1 MTFLFCLL
9 LDLFNPV
16 SGTAYRC
23 SPAFYHC
30 VPFRII
36 NLCAENPLHI
46 TAFQNRFFAFP
57 ESYGKTCKISSSKC
71 GCLNAFRTL
80 YSYIADIRLD
90 LKEKVIGTCSA
101 IYTENCKITSRIFLH
116 NLQYIIHLICK
127 RFQCCPD
134 NMILVYATGQTYD
147 RTTRILIPVRS
158 SKSCKRRH
166 NIAPVCI
173 RYFSCKIFRV

>member
-16 SGTAYRC
+16 SGTAYCR
-23 SPAFYHC
+23 SPSFYH
-30 VPFRII
+30 RTALLII
-36 NLCAENPLHI
+36 NLCTENTLHAA
-46 TAFQNRFFAFP
+46 AFQYCFLAFP
-57 ESYGKTCKISSSKC
+57 ESYSETCKICGTKSS
-71 GCLNAFRTL
+71 CLNTFRTF
-80 YSYIADIRLD
+80 YSHIADIGLN
-90 LKEKVIGTCSA
+90 LQKKVVGTCSA
-101 IYTENCKITSRIFLH
+101 VYTENCKITSGICFH
-116 NLQYIIHLICK
+116 NFQHIINLICK